1 MIVLT
6 IAVIKY
12 SGLLSWDE
20 QGKEQEKF
28 ADAWKEQNNKPS
40 VGTPVATATPEP
52 TATPIPTPTPEPV
65 YTVEFTREYPQLGA
79 REEVYGAVKRVPYGL
94 RYPAYE
100 EENIKTAVALEA
112 ESIMQEQM
120 ALLADC
126 DPETSGFLLDYENG
140 RSGQM
145 ESVLFYIERE
155 ADGVVTTERK
165 MWLYNKKKGEVTDT
179 ENLFSAPAYRYVA
192 KLVND
197 AAEAEDAKL
206 TGVKEEF
213 STFLFTE
220 EGVRFYYEN
229 NGAEETITVPYV
241 ELHTYMAVTVNG
253 TVVADTIRDL
263 DPDAKMVALTFDD
276 GPHYINTPRLLKI
289 LEENDARATFFLL
302 GDRSVSTQANKDT
315 VGMIAASG
323 NEIASHTYSHKQLSA
338 ISKEKVIEEISK
350 TRETLFEL
358 TGEYPTYVRPPY
370 GSYNDTVKK
379 YCFAPL
385 ITWNLDSED
394 WKSRDTATI
403 VAHVMD
409 EMKDRR
415 IVLMHDI
422 HTCTIDAAEQLI
434 PLLKAEGYEI
444 VTLTEMFYYKGVEL
458 ENGGVYHNGY

>member
-1 MIVLT
+1 MFSS
-6 IAVIKY
+6 Y
-12 SGLLSWDE
+12 SNDGTDVDE
-20 QGKEQEKF
+20 YGDTWYLYSK
-28 ADAWKEQNNKPS
+28 DN
-40 VGTPVATATPEP
+40 
-52 TATPIPTPTPEPV
+52 V
-65 YTVEFTREYPQLGA
+65 Y
-79 REEVYGAVKRVPYGL
+79 
-94 RYPAYE
+94 
-100 EENIKTAVALEA
+100 ID
-112 ESIMQEQM
+112 I
-120 ALLADC
+120 C
-126 DPETSGFLLDYENG
+126 
-140 RSGQM
+140 
-145 ESVLFYIERE
+145 
-155 ADGVVTTERK
+155 
-165 MWLYNKKKGEVTDT
+165 
-179 ENLFSAPAYRYVA
+179 
-192 KLVND
+192 
-197 AAEAEDAKL
+197 
-206 TGVKEEF
+206 
-213 STFLFTE
+213 
-220 EGVRFYYEN
+220 YYEN

-302 GDRSVSTQANKDT
+302 GERSVSTQANKDT

-323 NEIASHTYSHKQLSA
+323 NEIASHTYSHKQLTT
-338 ISKEKVIEEISK
+338 ISKDKVIEEITK

-379 YCFAPL
+379 YCFTPL

-422 HTCTIDAAEQLI
+422 HTFTIEAAEQLI